1 MSDLQKYK
9 LFIGTPM
16 YGSQCHGIYLH
27 SVLSLINLCNQMG
40 IQTGISYLCNE
51 SLLQRSRN
59 YVVDEFLRSGFTHL
73 LFLDS
78 DIHFD
83 SKDVITLLSFD
94 KEVIGVPYS
103 MHHIDWNRIVHL
115 VQKGN
120 LSSEEA
126 ELLAGNL
133 DYPKEVLQ
141 TEHSLVE
148 TDILTT
154 GFLLLQRQV
163 FEKLQVAYPE
173 YYYLPDHVGTDH
185 FGGERRIQLF
195 FSVEIDPTTNQLM
208 TEYEFFCQSWKKI
221 GGKIFLCPLMTLH
234 HIGLHTYEI

>member
-1 MSDLQKYK
+1 
-9 LFIGTPM
+9 
-16 YGSQCHGIYLH
+16 
-27 SVLSLINLCNQMG
+27 
-40 IQTGISYLCNE
+40 
-51 SLLQRSRN
+51 
-59 YVVDEFLRSGFTHL
+59 VVDEFLRSGFTHL

-78 DIHFD
+78 DIQFD
-83 SKDVITLLSFD
+83 PNDVITLLSLD
-94 KEVIGVPYS
+94 QEIVGVPYS
-103 MHHIDWNRIVHL
+103 AHHIDWNRIVHL
-115 VQKGN
+115 VQKGH
-120 LSSEEA
+120 LSPEES

-133 DYPKEVLQ
+133 DYPKEVMQ
-141 TEHSLVE
+141 KQPCLVE

-173 YYYLPDHVGTDH
+173 YYYRPDHVGTDH

-221 GGKIFLCPLMTLH
+221 GGKIFLCPWMVLH
-234 HIGLHTYEI
+234 HLGLHSYEI